1 MKIILTKG
9 HICKPLIIDDKDATV
24 YSNKELNHIIKK
36 VLGEEK
42 NKDHLGVL
50 LGQILDT
57 FGKWIPEGF
66 CIDCHSFN
74 CSDCVYEKSIE
85 MINTNKYGL
94 IERFVRDDVII
105 INEKSIN
112 NFTEEDIRNIIIEII
127 DNEEDADRLIW
138 TLERLVE
145 KTANGGSLYLH

>member
-1 MKIILTKG
+1 MKI
-9 HICKPLIIDDKDATV
+9 DNKDTTA
-24 YSNKELNHIIKK
+24 YSNKELSHIIKK

-42 NKDHLGVL
+42 NKANLVKL

-85 MINTNKYGL
+85 LINTNKYGL

-112 NFTEEDIRNIIIEII
+112 NFTEDDIRDIIIEII

-145 KTANGGSLYLH
+145 KTANGGTLYLH

>member
-1 MKIILTKG
+1 MKI
-9 HICKPLIIDDKDATV
+9 DNKDATA
-24 YSNKELNHIIKK
+24 YSNKELSHIIKK

-42 NKDHLGVL
+42 NKANLVKL

-85 MINTNKYGL
+85 LINTNKYGL

-112 NFTEEDIRNIIIEII
+112 NFTEDDIRNIIIEII

-145 KTANGGSLYLH
+145 KTANGGTLYLH